1 LLITDGT
8 IANCLVGVDQ
18 VVSLDTPTSISSK
31 PFATIIAGIEVRIG
45 HPDRPILLWAD
56 LPLRFGARALV
67 ITFKD
72 YHIAGRDPAV
82 AAT

>member
-1 LLITDGT
+1 
-8 IANCLVGVDQ
+8 LVGVNQ

-56 LPLRFGARALV
+56 LPPRSGRRRDVGLAESGFGPAR
-67 ITFKD
+67 TEKE
-72 YHIAGRDPAV
+72 
-82 AAT
+82 T